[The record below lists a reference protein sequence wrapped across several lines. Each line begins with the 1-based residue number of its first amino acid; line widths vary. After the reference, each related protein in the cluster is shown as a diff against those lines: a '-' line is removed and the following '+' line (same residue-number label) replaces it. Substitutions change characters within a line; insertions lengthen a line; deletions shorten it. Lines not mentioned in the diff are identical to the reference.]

1 MPQANIT
8 YDTPYNRKLASRVN
22 QLEEDMLWY
31 NKHQYHPSPMGFRI
45 GNFHNAQG
53 IANTPNISRD
63 YSYEG
68 GGGNGKVVGGAG
80 GSSIIGAV
88 VFMSS
93 TRDFLASAKG
103 KSGSGGTYTSCSGM
117 HL

>member
-53 IANTPNISRD
+53 IANTPNIARD
-63 YSYEG
+63 YSYAG
-68 GGGNGKVVGGAG
+68 GGTEGKVIGGVREKKYILNGNSPAQLG
-80 GSSIIGAV
+80 LGFVS
-88 VFMSS
+88 
-93 TRDFLASAKG
+93 
-103 KSGSGGTYTSCSGM
+103 
-117 HL
+117 

>member
-53 IANTPNISRD
+53 IANTPNLARSVGSCRLSILTDLR
-63 YSYEG
+63 SY
-68 GGGNGKVVGGAG
+68 
-80 GSSIIGAV
+80 
-88 VFMSS
+88 
-93 TRDFLASAKG
+93 
-103 KSGSGGTYTSCSGM
+103 
-117 HL
+117 